1 MEELKTD
8 EKLSSQLYWDQ
19 VLEKAQLPRVNT
31 PASYHYRVTMD
42 YVDEIIR
49 QKKYSTFFE
58 VGCGS
63 SGWLP
68 YFAQRYGLR
77 VSGID
82 YSAVGCRLAE
92 ENLRLLNI
100 PFGEIICKDLFEKN
114 CTDGKAYDIVFSY
127 GVIEHFDHPE
137 DIIRI
142 FSSFLNPGGLIITL
156 VPNLNGLMGRM
167 SRRYIPDIYK
177 IHKVMSREQL
187 RQFHEVNSLKPL
199 KAGYAGTFTLSV
211 MPLVHSKHWL
221 LRQDTRLGRIGMGLF
236 SFINKA
242 CSKLFTLLRI
252 NWPSKTFSPYIIC
265 IAEKGQP
272 S

>member
-31 PASYHYRVTMD
+31 PASYHYSVTMS
-42 YVDEIIR
+42 YVDAEIR
-49 QKKYSTFFE
+49 RKKYSTFFE

-68 YFAQRYGLR
+68 YFAHTYGLT

-82 YSAVGCRLAE
+82 YSEVGCRLAE
-92 ENLRLLNI
+92 ENLRILNI
-100 PFGEIICKDLFEKN
+100 PHDEIICKDLFEKN
-114 CTDGKAYDIVFSY
+114 CTGGRTYDIVFSY

-142 FSSFLNPGGLIITL
+142 FSSFLNPGGLMITL

-177 IHKVMSREQL
+177 IHKVMTREQL
-187 RQFHEVNSLKPL
+187 RQFHEVNSLKTL
-199 KAGYAGTFTLSV
+199 KAGYAGTFTLAV

-221 LRQDTRLGRIGMGLF
+221 LRQDTRLGRTGMALF
-236 SFINKA
+236 SLIDKV
-242 CSKLFTLLRI
+242 CSKLFRLFRI
-252 NWPSKTFSPYIIC
+252 NLPSKAFSPYIIC
-265 IAEKGQP
+265 VAEKGQP